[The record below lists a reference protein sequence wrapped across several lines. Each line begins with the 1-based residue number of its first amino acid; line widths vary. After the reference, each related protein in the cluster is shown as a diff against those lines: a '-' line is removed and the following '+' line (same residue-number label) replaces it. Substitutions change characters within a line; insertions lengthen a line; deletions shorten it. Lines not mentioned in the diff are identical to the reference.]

1 MSSGTVLLRVGEIIL
16 LDRMSYIWV
25 LFAQGMAGLCNKL
38 PLPLLLSCL
47 LLLDYVI
54 NDLAKIHV
62 VFECVMVSG
71 LR

>member
-1 MSSGTVLLRVGEIIL
+1 MNYHSL
-16 LDRMSYIWV
+16 
-25 LFAQGMAGLCNKL
+25 
-38 PLPLLLSCL
+38 LLLSCL